1 MGERIKLLRQTLGI
15 TQQEFADRL
24 RIKRGAVANY
34 EIGRNEPID
43 AVIAMIC
50 REYNVNDRWLRTGEG
65 EMFMELSVEDE
76 IAAFMGDILKNEESN
91 FRRRFIA
98 ALARLDDTGWDV
110 LEKFI
115 SDFNAQKETEQE

>member
-1 MGERIKLLRQTLGI
+1 MGERIKLLRQALGI

>member
-1 MGERIKLLRQTLGI
+1 MGERIKQLRQALGI

-76 IAAFMGDILKNEESN
+76 IAAFMGDILKYEEPN

>member
-1 MGERIKLLRQTLGI
+1 MGERIKQLRQALGI

-24 RIKRGAVANY
+24 HIKRGAVANY
-34 EIGRNEPID
+34 EVGRNASD
-43 AVIAMIC
+43 TVVAMIC

-76 IAAFMGDILKNEESN
+76 IAAFMGDILKYEEPN

>member
-1 MGERIKLLRQTLGI
+1 MGERIKQLRQALGI

-24 RIKRGAVANY
+24 HIKRGAVANY
-34 EIGRNEPID
+34 EVGRNASD
-43 AVIAMIC
+43 TVVAMIC
-50 REYNVNDRWLRTGEG
+50 REFNVNDRWLRTGEG

-76 IAAFMGDILKNEESN
+76 IAAFMGDILKYEEPN